1 MWNTWDSSVSCFT
14 TIRTSLCIKV
24 FYIDSSTVSV
34 PNALITDIWSFFT
47 NSALSWWLTIIT
59 QDIFSST
66 MFDIDQ
72 DSLCRVFFIFFTTT
86 SFHLD
91 VPLICTKLLCLSHI
105 TQNGFPAVVSWP
117 SRNCGN
123 VKSPDWQDS
132 WQWGVGGGSTLSD
145 TLSFKFHHTYQQIYQ
160 VLESVMRQSNS
171 LKIWA
176 PSWLTACVAIG
187 TFSSVFYCT
196 PMLQLPGLTSS
207 AGNSNSLPSANPKQS
222 HSGSRKTQKN

>member
-105 TQNGFPAVVSWP
+105 TQNGFHAVVSWP

-132 WQWGVGGGSTLSD
+132 WQWGVGGGGQHFVRYSEFQIPPHIPTNISGPGI
-145 TLSFKFHHTYQQIYQ
+145 SYEAKQQ
-160 VLESVMRQSNS
+160 
-171 LKIWA
+171 LKNLG
-176 PSWLTACVAIG
+176 P
-187 TFSSVFYCT
+187 
-196 PMLQLPGLTSS
+196 QLVNGLC
-207 AGNSNSLPSANPKQS
+207 GNRNFQ
-222 HSGSRKTQKN
+222 